1 MRKPLIGSFVLSLLG
16 TAAAYA
22 GNVYIPVADAAGESG
37 STHILQV
44 WITNSGTVQRPFSA
58 SVLQAE
64 TDGTKRPK
72 PPESP
77 VAAGRTTR
85 IGNLGAPGRV
95 ALLEIVA
102 NSQMT
107 VEARLNSASA
117 SGQTSQS
124 AVPVISSENLF
135 EPSETAVLN
144 GLGRNEPLGE
154 HTNLGIVNLGTA
166 RSQCVIRAFRSN
178 GTQIGGNISLSF
190 LPLSLRH
197 FPDAFL
203 LLREAQAADGRFEVS
218 CSQPFYAYAEAVSN
232 SQVFYITP
240 SASGAS
246 GVDGGGDGGGTPN
259 PTNPGAQIV
268 KYDGL
273 LHTVAQGNEKRRID
287 INFERAFTVKKLILE
302 MDFTPGPW
310 NRSKSPGNHAIVWL
324 YREKFRGNTI
334 ANVNAFAPKS
344 SLKAS
349 QNIDLGPGI
358 AEAAEAGV
366 AWQQGKRYH
375 LKYTYDAQI
384 RKVSVEL
391 SSGGQIVKRLELPG
405 TSPGGVLDIPSRGLI
420 VEFGHWGFEPGP
432 EVASYGWQYSN
443 LKIEFVP

>member
-1 MRKPLIGSFVLSLLG
+1 MRKPLIGCFVLSMLG
-16 TAAAYA
+16 TAAAFA
-22 GNVYIPVADAAGESG
+22 GNVYIPIADAAGKSG
-37 STHILQV
+37 STHVLQV
-44 WITNSGTVQRPFSA
+44 WITNSGTTQRPYSA
-58 SVLQAE
+58 TVLQAE
-64 TDGTKRPK
+64 TDGTKRPGK
-72 PPESP
+72 APESP
-77 VAAGRTTR
+77 IQAGRTLR
-85 IGNLGAPGRV
+85 IGNLGTPGRV
-95 ALLEIVA
+95 GLLEIAA
-102 NSQMT
+102 NPQMT
-107 VEARLNSASA
+107 VEARLNSGAA
-117 SGQTSQS
+117 SGQASQS

-135 EPSETAVLN
+135 EASETAVVN
-144 GLGRNEPLGE
+144 GLGRNDLTGE

-166 RSQCVIRAFRSN
+166 RAQCVLRAFRSN
-178 GTQIGGNISLSF
+178 GTQISANISLSF
-190 LPLSLRH
+190 HPLSLRH
-197 FPDAFL
+197 FPDAFG
-203 LLREAQAADGRFEVS
+203 LLRETQAADARFEVS
-218 CSQPFYAYAEAVSN
+218 CSQPFYIYAEAVSDA
-232 SQVFYITP
+232 QVFYITP

-246 GVDGGGDGGGTPN
+246 GVGGSDGGGTPP
-259 PTNPGAQIV
+259 PTTPGALVV
-268 KYDGL
+268 KFDGA
-273 LHTVAQGNEKRRID
+273 LHTAAQGNEKKRID
-287 INFERAFTVKKLILE
+287 INLERPLTVKKLILD

-344 SLKAS
+344 SLKAA

-366 AWQQGKRYH
+366 AWEQGKRYH

-391 SSGGQIVKRLELPG
+391 SAGGQLIKRLEFPA